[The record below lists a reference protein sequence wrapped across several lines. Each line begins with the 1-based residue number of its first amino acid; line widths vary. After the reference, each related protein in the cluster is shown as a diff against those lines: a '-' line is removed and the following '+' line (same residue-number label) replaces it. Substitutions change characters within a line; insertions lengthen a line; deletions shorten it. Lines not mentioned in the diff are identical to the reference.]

1 MERVAATSGS
11 APDAP
16 DHEHAFDASP
26 VSLRKDESTSSGRG
40 SVTQGGS
47 KRSKKLAEL
56 LALQYPSRCHALPA
70 GDAAV
75 EKVLYFVRHGEA
87 THNVVR
93 ETHVGTDNPY
103 LNPALT
109 DAPLTAVGRAQA
121 ERLRPAADGLPLE
134 LVISSPLTR
143 ALETARLA
151 FAAHLAR
158 GAPFVAV
165 ESCREQIGQNLCDKR
180 QPASLTRPLFPEAD
194 MSAIA
199 EADELFTPARETLG
213 ALAQRADAFLHEI
226 RRRPE
231 KHIAVVS
238 HSSFFL
244 ALFNATLDTARAP
257 ELREWFDNGAMRVA
271 HVAYD

>member
-93 ETHVGTDNPY
+93 ETHVGSDPY

-121 ERLRPAADGLPLE
+121 GGCARRPTGCRW
-134 LVISSPLTR
+134 SSS
-143 ALETARLA
+143 
-151 FAAHLAR
+151 F
-158 GAPFVAV
+158 
-165 ESCREQIGQNLCDKR
+165 
-180 QPASLTRPLFPEAD
+180 
-194 MSAIA
+194 
-199 EADELFTPARETLG
+199 
-213 ALAQRADAFLHEI
+213 
-226 RRRPE
+226 RRRSRGRWRRRGSPSPRTSRAARRLSPSRAAAS
-231 KHIAVVS
+231 KSARTC
-238 HSSFFL
+238 
-244 ALFNATLDTARAP
+244 ATSGSR
-257 ELREWFDNGAMRVA
+257 RR
-271 HVAYD
+271 

>member
-121 ERLRPAADGLPLE
+121 ERLRPAADDVEG
-134 LVISSPLTR
+134 R
-143 ALETARLA
+143 AQSRLRRIRQQVQAKGTA
-151 FAAHLAR
+151 
-158 GAPFVAV
+158 
-165 ESCREQIGQNLCDKR
+165 LCG
-180 QPASLTRPLFPEAD
+180 
-194 MSAIA
+194 
-199 EADELFTPARETLG
+199 TPWRRSDALG
-213 ALAQRADAFLHEI
+213 S
-226 RRRPE
+226 
-231 KHIAVVS
+231 K
-238 HSSFFL
+238 
-244 ALFNATLDTARAP
+244 
-257 ELREWFDNGAMRVA
+257 
-271 HVAYD
+271 